1 MKKPYSE
8 AKIGLT
14 VLLAL
19 AILIGT
25 IIWGKGFSLTSKT
38 KLVQVRFVDI
48 AGLEDG
54 AFVLVNGLR
63 RGHVIE
69 FILEQKSVLVRISLD
84 KNVKLYDDALFAITN
99 PDLMGP
105 TVINVMPGISG
116 KTPPLDYV
124 FPGKPGG
131 GMNELMRMSSD
142 LVEDVKR
149 LLSVL
154 EATATNI
161 NKTAGDPRLQEAFL
175 SSVDNL
181 DKSSQRTLELITI
194 NEGKLNQV
202 MDNLVVSSNGIR
214 SMLEK
219 SSGDI
224 NQSVAE
230 FHSFVTELNEISQ
243 GIHQVVD
250 MLQGQDGT
258 LGQLI
263 NKGDLANDLKRTL
276 EGVDSLVTQIRA
288 EGITTHVSLFGS
300 KKKK

>member
-8 AKIGLT
+8 AKIGLA
-14 VLLAL
+14 VLLAM

-25 IIWGKGFSLTSKT
+25 ILWGKGFSLTSNT
-38 KLVQVRFVDI
+38 RIVQVRFLDI

-63 RGHVIE
+63 KGHVLE
-69 FILEQKSVLVRISLD
+69 FILEQSGVLVRISLD
-84 KNVKLYDDALFAITN
+84 ERVRLYDDAVFAIAN

-105 TVINVMPGISG
+105 TVINVAPGISG
-116 KTPPLDYV
+116 KAPVPDYI

-131 GMNELMRMSSD
+131 GMNELMRMSSN
-142 LVEDVKR
+142 LVDDVKR

-214 SMLEK
+214 TMLEK
-219 SSGDI
+219 SSGNI
-224 NQSVAE
+224 NQSVVE
-230 FHSFVTELNEISQ
+230 FHTFVTELNEISQ

-250 MLQGQDGT
+250 MLQGQEGT

-263 NKGDLANDLKRTL
+263 NKGDLALDLKRTL
-276 EGVDSLVTQIRA
+276 TSVDSLVNQIRD

>member
-8 AKIGLT
+8 AKIGLA
-14 VLLAL
+14 VLLAMT
-19 AILIGT
+19 ILIGA
-25 IIWGKGFSLTSKT
+25 IIWGKGFSLTST
-38 KLVQVRFVDI
+38 TRVVQVRFVDI

-63 RGHVIE
+63 KGQVLE
-69 FILEQKSVLVRISLD
+69 FILEQKGVMVRLSLD
-84 KNVKLYDDALFAITN
+84 VKVKLYDDAVFAIAS

-105 TVINVMPGISG
+105 TVINIIPGISG
-116 KTPPLDYV
+116 NAPPPDFV

-142 LVEDVKR
+142 LVDDVKR
-149 LLSVL
+149 LLAVL

-181 DKSSQRTLELITI
+181 DKSSQRTLEMITI
-194 NEGKLNQV
+194 NEGKLNEV
-202 MDNLVVSSNGIR
+202 MDNLVVTSNGIR

-219 SSGDI
+219 SSDNI

-230 FHSFVTELNEISQ
+230 FHTFVTELNEISQ

-250 MLQGQDGT
+250 MLQGQEGT

-263 NKGDLANDLKRTL
+263 NNGNLANDLQRTL
-276 EGVDSLVTQIRA
+276 AGVDSLVAQIRA
-288 EGITTHVSLFGS
+288 EGLTTHVSLFGS